1 VSAVLRLHA
10 EETSGRAD
18 PVLSGSVSR
27 IRWGISHLLVAI
39 VGTAVLLAVAGVAT
53 GLGYG
58 VRAGGAGHEVARMLG
73 AGMAQLP
80 AALLIAGVAAA
91 AFGLLPEA
99 CAAIGWTVLGLVF
112 FVNIFGQSLQLSHW
126 VLDISPFT
134 HVPRL
139 PGGTVTAAP
148 LLWLSTLAV
157 MLCVIGLAGLRR
169 RDIG

>member
-1 VSAVLRLHA
+1 
-10 EETSGRAD
+10 
-18 PVLSGSVSR
+18 
-27 IRWGISHLLVAI
+27 
-39 VGTAVLLAVAGVAT
+39 
-53 GLGYG
+53 
-58 VRAGGAGHEVARMLG
+58 MLG

-99 CAAIGWTVLGLVF
+99 CAGIGWTVLGLVF

-139 PGGTVTAAP
+139 PGGTVNAAP
-148 LLWLSTLAV
+148 LLWLSVLAV
-157 MLCVIGLAGLRR
+157 ALCVIGLAGLRR